1 LETLPYVIAEAGV
14 NHNGSLPIAI
24 QLVDAAVEANADAVK
39 FQSFSAKR
47 LVREKTELVPYQ
59 IGSASDHFELLKA
72 LELSERDQAEI
83 ANYAKSVGV
92 QFLSTPYSVV
102 DAEFLINLGL
112 GTIKVASADIVDLEL
127 HSLLCERRVRVLAS
141 TGMATKDEVD
151 RLVDLYQSYGNLDNL
166 WLMQCVSNYP
176 SELRSQ
182 NLRVLNTYRGLVGNR
197 IGFSDHTDGSV
208 AALVA
213 VGLGATVFE
222 KHLTLDKSMSGPD
235 HAASLEPDE
244 FSAYVAS
251 IRLAFDS
258 LGGSLK
264 EPQAEELEMR
274 RISRKGLYFKRSIAN
289 GERIEMADLELL
301 RPALGVDAWACVSS
315 LPMVSKS
322 DHLKGD
328 PFRLE
333 DHE

>member
-1 LETLPYVIAEAGV
+1 MIAEAGV
-14 NHNGSLPIAI
+14 NHNGSLDLAMK
-24 QLVDAAVEANADAVK
+24 LVDAAVQANADAVK

-59 IGSASDHFELLKA
+59 IGSASDHYQLLKG
-72 LELSERDQAEI
+72 LELSANEQSEL
-83 ANYAKSVGV
+83 ANYAKEAGM
-92 QFLSTPYSVV
+92 QFLSTPYSVL
-102 DAEFLINLGL
+102 DAEFLIRLGL
-112 GTIKVASADIVDLEL
+112 ETVKVASADIVDIEL

-151 RLVDLYQSYGNLDNL
+151 RLVGLYASYGNLDNL

-176 SELRSQ
+176 SEIRSQ
-182 NLRVLNTYRGLVGNR
+182 NLRVLNSYRNLVGNR

-222 KHLTLDKSMSGPD
+222 KHLTLDKSMIGPD
-235 HAASLEPDE
+235 HSASLEPEE

-315 LPMVSKS
+315 LPIVSKS